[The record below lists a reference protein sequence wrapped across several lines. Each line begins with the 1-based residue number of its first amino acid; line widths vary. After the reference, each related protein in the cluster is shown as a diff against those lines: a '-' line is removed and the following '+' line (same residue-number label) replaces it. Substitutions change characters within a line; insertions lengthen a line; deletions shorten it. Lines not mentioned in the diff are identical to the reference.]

1 MVFSKSFLVETAAG
15 SLEDDAI
22 YTPEDDHV
30 DAPEDGNGDALVN
43 DNSHAPEDV
52 RGSAPRTLQRTR
64 MITMATIIIQLGS
77 WTILRTLGFL
87 GVGVE

>member
-30 DAPEDGNGDALVN
+30 DAPEDGEGDALNNAGVDILEDREDAGGN
-43 DNSHAPEDV
+43 DYCKW
-52 RGSAPRTLQRTR
+52 GYC
-64 MITMATIIIQLGS
+64 G
-77 WTILRTLGFL
+77 GK
-87 GVGVE
+87 G